1 MVIALIIC
9 LCRECHLDQVR
20 RAETN
25 QITPVFRSDQVSIT
39 AKLKITNIND
49 YVAKVAAFDF
59 QVTFSWLNRERE
71 TSNKVSSN
79 IDEANKFL

>member
-1 MVIALIIC
+1 MLTFLVIALIIC
-9 LCRECHLDQVR
+9 LYRECHLDQVR

-25 QITPVFRSDQVSIT
+25 QITPIIRSDQVSIT

-49 YVAKVAAFDF
+49 YVVKVAAFDCLK
-59 QVTFSWLNRERE
+59 QRES
-71 TSNKVSSN
+71 SNKVSSN